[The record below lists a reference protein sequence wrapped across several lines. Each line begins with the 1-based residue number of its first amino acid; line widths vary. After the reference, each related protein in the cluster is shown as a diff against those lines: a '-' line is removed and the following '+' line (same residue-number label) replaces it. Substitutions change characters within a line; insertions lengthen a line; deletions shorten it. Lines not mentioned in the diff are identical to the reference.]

1 MPISEAMKFDLSKLE
16 VDGMERYVSPSGKTA
31 LLIRWSCD
39 GLGFGELTVTKHP
52 NGQIALD
59 TESMSMEFV
68 DKVMSK
74 LHELVGTAEQEV
86 NRFYLR

>member
-1 MPISEAMKFDLSKLE
+1 MSQPKFDLSKLE
-16 VDGMERYVSPSGKTA
+16 VDGVERYVSPSGKTS

-59 TESMSMEFV
+59 TETMSMEFV
-68 DKVMSK
+68 DKVMSV
-74 LHELVGTAEQEV
+74 LRDLVATTGKEV
-86 NRFYLR
+86 DRFYLR